1 MAVSQYKL
9 GALLSYTTMGFNALA
24 GLLYTPWMVSCIGAT
39 DYGLYTLAL
48 SVVNM
53 FLLDFGLSQAV
64 TRFLARYYAREDK
77 RSVPMF
83 LGVVYKLYFILAIVI
98 AAVFAAIY
106 LNADLLYANLSQGEL
121 DTFKNLFAVAA
132 LYSCFLMPC
141 MPFEGILVARERFI
155 ALNICTLVYRV
166 LLVAGIVV
174 ALLNGMGVFALVV
187 VNACMGVLY
196 AAAKYI
202 IIKKCTGD
210 RADILS
216 WNGDIAREMLGFS
229 VWQAITQSTEQV
241 SSVIMPSILAIT
253 SGSVAVAVFGLASMI
268 NGYVY
273 EISNVLRKMLYS
285 SIARM
290 LQESD
295 ARIKLQNQSI
305 QVGKLQLALT
315 GFFLV
320 GFIAVG
326 DRFVSCWM
334 GPGYPTLSLCCI
346 LIIAANVFRMPQCV
360 GDNALT
366 LEGYVKQKALLGIF
380 QMVLVV
386 IFGTMLSWTFGLV
399 GGCVAVFLA
408 GFLRAIGLQYL
419 INRYLGIDARMFF
432 AGTFVPWLLPA
443 VISGAGGL
451 AISHIVPLSGWSG
464 FIVCGLGTFLLYAL
478 LSLVFSWKGNDR
490 DRLLR
495 QLGLMSKRPV
505 GRE

>member
-9 GALLSYTTMGFNALA
+9 GALLSYATMGFNALA
-24 GLLYTPWMVSCIGAT
+24 GLLYTPWMVSCIGAA

-64 TRFLARYYAREDK
+64 TRFLARYYARKDE
-77 RSVPMF
+77 RSIPVF
-83 LGVVYKLYFILAIVI
+83 LGIVYKLYFILAIVI
-98 AAVFAAIY
+98 ATVLAAIY
-106 LNADLLYANLSQGEL
+106 FSADLLYANLSQDEL
-121 DTFKNLFAVAA
+121 DTFRNLFVVVA

-155 ALNICTLVYRV
+155 ALNACTLIYRV

-174 ALLNGMGVFALVV
+174 ALLGGMGVFALVV

-196 AAAKYI
+196 AAAKYFV
-202 IIKKCTGD
+202 IKKCTGE

-216 WNGDIAREMLGFS
+216 WNGDVAREMLGFS

-253 SGSVAVAVFGLASMI
+253 SGSIAVAVFGLASMI

-273 EISNVLRKMLYS
+273 EISNVIRKMLYS
-285 SIARM
+285 SIART
-290 LQESD
+290 LQEGD
-295 ARIKLQNQSI
+295 ARAKLQSQSI
-305 QVGKLQLALT
+305 WVGKFQLALT

-334 GPGYPTLSLCCI
+334 GPGYPTLSFCCI
-346 LIIAANVFRMPQCV
+346 LVMAANVFRMPQCV

-366 LEGYVKQKALLGIF
+366 LEGYVRQKALLGIL

-386 IFGTMLSWTFGLV
+386 VFGAAFSWKFGLV

-408 GFLRAIGLQYL
+408 GLFRAVGLQFL

-432 AGTFVPWLLPA
+432 EGTFVPWLLPA
-443 VISGAGGL
+443 IVSGSGGL
-451 AISHIVPLSGWSG
+451 ALSYMVPLSGWGG
-464 FIVCGLGTFLLYAL
+464 FIVCGFGTFVLYAL
-478 LSLVFSWKGNDR
+478 LSLAFSWKGNDR
-490 DRLLR
+490 DKLLKE
-495 QLGLMSKRPV
+495 LGLVCKWPV
-505 GRE
+505 RGN